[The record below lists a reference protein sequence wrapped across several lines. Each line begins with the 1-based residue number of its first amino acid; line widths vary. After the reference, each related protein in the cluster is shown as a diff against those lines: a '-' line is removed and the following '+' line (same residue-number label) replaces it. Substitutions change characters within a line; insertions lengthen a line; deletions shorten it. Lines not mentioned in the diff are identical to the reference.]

1 MKLKNYPVLLSGL
14 QKSNVKKS
22 LSVFVFLFFAV
33 TLFGVYG
40 QTVSISASQPNA
52 DENGPVDGEYTIAVT
67 GAGGI
72 TGTID
77 VFLAVS
83 GGSADSGDDFTPL
96 PTIVTVG
103 LFLGDGTAIVPLEVI
118 DDNFVETTENVVW
131 NIIDTG
137 DYDVAIGSGSATI
150 NIIDNDVAGVNVSAI
165 SGNTTEAGG
174 TATFNVSLTS
184 QPTAAVTIALS
195 SNDTDEGTVP
205 ASVTIPVASW
215 NTGVP
220 VTVTGVD
227 DDVVDGNVNYTINT
241 GNVTSADLNYNA
253 LGGGAVADVSVTNI
267 DDDVA
272 GVIVGPI
279 SGNTTEAGGTA
290 TFTVSLTS
298 QPTAAVTIALSS
310 NDTDEGT
317 VPASVTIP
325 VASWNTGVPV
335 TVTGV
340 DDAIADGD
348 QTYNIITGN
357 VTSTDPNYNALNG
370 GAVANVVGIIN
381 EDDEFTA
388 TITASDGAAAETAA
402 GNNNGTF
409 TVNLD
414 EVNTTGGG
422 VVVDYTVT
430 GTADIGVDYTSIG
443 TSVTIPNNQQSA
455 TITIAPIDDAIQE
468 GAETVIVT
476 LNAGTGYALGGAATR
491 SATVTIADNDQ
502 ASLSIADQAVNENV
516 ASGNMQFDVVL
527 DIAVDGGTSVA
538 YSFSDDTATGGGV
551 DYIATNG
558 TLNFN
563 GTANEVQTI
572 TVGIVNDQ
580 ILEDTETFTVQLAT
594 PSNNDINLTNGGTAK
609 GTINDDDNCVAA
621 PILNTDVETVFCG
634 APGDPIF
641 ANSSVS
647 SLNDYTDSTP
657 PAGTTLTW
665 SRDSDPLNEGSY
677 LEPAELS
684 DPGNTG
690 SYFGFFLDDNGTPT
704 DYSDD
709 CASSVIEV
717 ELVLNVTPDNPV
729 AEDVERCGPGT
740 VLLSATSSSPTATIN
755 WYASED
761 ADTPLGSG
769 SNFTTPSLNTTTS
782 FYVEAVEN
790 DCPSDR
796 VEVVAS
802 IAFQPSAGTA
812 TDVSLCSTALD
823 SNTAILD
830 LDTTL
835 SGQDEGVWT
844 ITTDPSNAIQI
855 NAENE
860 VDFTGLQDGSYVF
873 TYTTIGAEAPCTNE
887 SVDVTVLLNTSETD
901 DDNDGL
907 TGCEEAT
914 IGTDPNEADSD
925 GDGINDGDEVGGDVT
940 NPLDEDGDGIIDALD
955 SNILDSDE
963 DGVNDQQ
970 DPANL
975 NPCIPDN
982 SSPDCP
988 VDLAITKDA
997 DLLDATP
1004 GDTVV
1009 FTVTVS
1015 NLTDKVT
1022 NEATIG
1028 ELLETGFA
1036 YVSHTESLGTYDN
1049 ETGIWTIEDLPALG
1063 EATLDI
1069 TVEVLDDG
1077 VYTNTAELLNSTPL
1091 DENPDND
1098 TATVTIETEVPE
1110 GIDIAIIKE
1119 ASSEAP
1125 LVGETITFTITAVNN
1140 SQDDYVVSNIVITD
1154 SIPNGVNSGFVYQ
1167 SHEASVGTYD
1177 PNTGLWTIES
1187 LETGEANAATLKITV
1202 LVPVEGKFTNTASLV
1217 RSSPRDNT
1225 NLDDNEDSVEV
1236 TVSAPTPA
1244 DPGFLYNQFSPN
1256 GDGTNDVLRINMTNF
1271 DSGETVSVSY
1281 NIKIFDR
1288 YGNKVFEAKKVND
1301 PDIWDG
1307 TYEGKEAPRGTY
1319 FYILWYSVNGGE
1331 PILDKGWI
1339 QLIR

>member
-67 GAGGI
+67 GGGGV

-103 LFLGDGTAIVPLEVI
+103 LFLGDGTAAVPLEVI
-118 DDNFVETTENVVW
+118 DDNFVETTENVEWSIV
-131 NIIDTG
+131 NNVGYT
-137 DYDVAIGSGSATI
+137 VVPGSGTAVVTI
-150 NIIDNDVAGVNVSAI
+150 ADNDVAGVNVSAI

-184 QPTAAVTIALS
+184 QPTAAVTMVLS
-195 SNDTDEGTVP
+195 SSDPNEGTVP
-205 ASVTIPVASW
+205 GSVTIPVASW
-215 NTGVP
+215 NIGVP
-220 VTVTGVD
+220 VTVTGAND
-227 DDVVDGNVNYTINT
+227 NIIDGNQTYNIVT
-241 GNVTSADLNYNA
+241 GNVTSGDPNYNA
-253 LGGGAVADVSVTNI
+253 LNGGAVANVTGIINE

-272 GVIVGPI
+272 GVNVSAI
-279 SGNTTEAGGTA
+279 SGNTTEDGGAA
-290 TFTVSLTS
+290 TFNVSLTS

-310 NDTDEGT
+310 SDTSEGT
-317 VPASVTIP
+317 VPPNVTIP
-325 VASWNTGVPV
+325 VANWNTGVDV
-335 TVTGV
+335 TVTGA

-357 VTSTDPNYNALNG
+357 VTSSDPNYNALNG

-381 EDDEFTA
+381 EDNEFTA

-402 GNNNGTF
+402 GNNNGIF
-409 TVNLD
+409 TVSLD

-422 VVVDYTVT
+422 VVVDYDIT
-430 GTADIGVDYTSIG
+430 GTADNGVDYTTIG

-455 TITIAPIDDAIQE
+455 TITIAPIDDVIQE
-468 GAETVIVT
+468 ETETVIVT
-476 LNAGTGYALGGAATR
+476 LNAGTNYGLGAPATR
-491 SATVTIADNDQ
+491 SATVNITDNDQ
-502 ASLSIADQAVNENV
+502 ASLSVADQAVNENV

-527 DIAVDGGTSVA
+527 DIAVDGGTSVG

-551 DYIATNG
+551 DYTATNG

-594 PSNNDINLTNGGTAK
+594 PSNNVNLTNGGTAK

-621 PILNTDVETVFCG
+621 PILNTDIETVFCG

-641 ANSSVS
+641 ANSSVT

-657 PAGTTLTW
+657 PAGTTLMW

-690 SYFGFFLDDNGTPT
+690 SYFGFFLDDNGTPD

-717 ELVLNVTPDNPV
+717 ELVLNITPDNPE

-740 VLLSATSSSPTATIN
+740 VLLSATSTSPTATIN

-769 SNFTTPSLNTTTS
+769 SNFTTPSLNATTS

-790 DCPSDR
+790 DCPSER
-796 VEVVAS
+796 VEVVAN

-812 TDVSLCSTALD
+812 TDISLCSTALD
-823 SNTAILD
+823 AGSAILD
-830 LDTTL
+830 LDDRLT
-835 SGQDEGVWT
+835 GQDEGVWT
-844 ITTDPSNAIQI
+844 IKTDPSNSIEI
-855 NAENE
+855 NDENE
-860 VDFTGLQDGSYVF
+860 VDFSGLQDGNYVF
-873 TYTTIGAEAPCTNE
+873 TYTTVGAEASCVNE

-925 GDGINDGDEVGGDVT
+925 GDGIDDGDEVGDDVT
-940 NPLDEDGDGIIDALD
+940 DPLDEDGDGIIDALD
-955 SNILDSDE
+955 SNTLDSDG

-975 NPCIPDN
+975 NSCIPDN

-997 DLLDATP
+997 DLFDATP

-1022 NEATIG
+1022 DEATIG

-1036 YVSHTESLGTYDN
+1036 YISHTESLGTYDN

-1063 EATLDI
+1063 EATLEI

-1077 VYTNTAELLNSTPL
+1077 VYTNTAELLSSTPL

-1110 GIDIAIIKE
+1110 GIDIAIIKK

-1140 SQDDYVVSNIVITD
+1140 SQDDYVLSNIVIAD
-1154 SIPNGVNSGFVYQ
+1154 SIPNGVNAGFVYQ
-1167 SHEASVGTYD
+1167 SHEASVGAYD

-1187 LETGEANAATLKITV
+1187 LATGEANAATLKITV
-1202 LVPVEGKFTNTASLV
+1202 QVPVEGEFTNTASLV

-1225 NLDDNEDSVEV
+1225 NLDDNEDSVTV
-1236 TVSAPTPA
+1236 TVSAPTKA

-1271 DSGETVSVSY
+1271 DLDETVSVSY

-1301 PDIWDG
+1301 PNIWDG

-1319 FYILWYSVNGGE
+1319 FYLLNYSVNGGE

>member
-14 QKSNVKKS
+14 QKSDVKKS

-33 TLFGVYG
+33 ALFGVYG
-40 QTVSISASQPNA
+40 QTVTITASEATVDEAGPNEEFIIGLSGGAFLNTYEIFFSLNGLSDATEGVDFSSLPPSVEITAGIGGTGQASIILNVIDDDFVESN
-52 DENGPVDGEYTIAVT
+52 ENVIVTIGPGAYTIA
-67 GAGGI
+67 GG
-72 TGTID
+72 
-77 VFLAVS
+77 
-83 GGSADSGDDFTPL
+83 
-96 PTIVTVG
+96 
-103 LFLGDGTAIVPLEVI
+103 GTATISIL
-118 DDNFVETTENVVW
+118 DD
-131 NIIDTG
+131 
-137 DYDVAIGSGSATI
+137 
-150 NIIDNDVAGVNVSAI
+150 DVAGVNVSTI

-184 QPTAAVTIALS
+184 QPTAAVTMVLS
-195 SNDTDEGTVP
+195 SSNPNEGTVP
-205 ASVTIPVASW
+205 GSVTIPVASW

-220 VTVTGVD
+220 VTVTGAND
-227 DDVVDGNVNYTINT
+227 NIIDGNVNYTINT
-241 GNVTSADLNYNA
+241 GNITSSDSNYNA
-253 LGGGAVADVSVTNI
+253 LNGGAVADVAVTNI

-272 GVIVGPI
+272 GVNVSAI
-279 SGNTTEAGGTA
+279 SGNTTEDGGTA

-310 NDTDEGT
+310 SDTSEGT

-325 VASWNTGVPV
+325 AASWSTGVTV
-335 TVTGV
+335 TVTGM
-340 DDAIADGD
+340 DDADADGD
-348 QTYNIITGN
+348 QTYNIVTGN
-357 VTSTDPNYNALNG
+357 VTSSDPNYNALNG

-381 EDDEFTA
+381 EDNEFTA
-388 TITASDGAAAETAA
+388 TITATDANAAETTV

-409 TVNLD
+409 TISLD

-430 GTADIGVDYTSIG
+430 GTANNGGDYTTIG
-443 TSVTIPNNQQSA
+443 SSVTIPNNQQSA
-455 TITIAPIDDAIQE
+455 TITIAPVDDAVQE
-468 GAETVIVT
+468 GTETVIVT
-476 LNAGTGYALGGAATR
+476 LSAGTGYGLGGAATR
-491 SATVTIADNDQ
+491 SATVNIADNDQ
-502 ASLSIADQAVNENV
+502 ASLSMDDQVVNENV
-516 ASGNMQFDVVL
+516 ASGNMVFDVVL
-527 DIAVDGGTSVA
+527 DLAVDGGTSVD

-551 DYIATNG
+551 DYTATNG

-580 ILEDTETFTVQLAT
+580 LLEDTETFTVQLAT
-594 PSNNDINLTNGGTAK
+594 PSNNVNLTNGGTAK
-609 GTINDDDNCVAA
+609 GTINDDDNCVAP
-621 PILNTDVETVFCG
+621 PILNTDVETSFCG
-634 APGDPIF
+634 DPGDSIF
-641 ANSSVS
+641 ENSSVT
-647 SLNDYTDSTP
+647 SLNDYTSTTA
-657 PAGTTLTW
+657 PAGTILTW
-665 SRDSDPLNEGSY
+665 STDADPLNENAY
-677 LEPAELS
+677 LLPSELS
-684 DPGNTG
+684 NPGSTG
-690 SYFGFFLDDNGTPT
+690 SYFGFFLDDNGTPA

-717 ELVLNVTPDNPV
+717 ELVLNSIPDAPE

-740 VLLSATSSSPTATIN
+740 VLLSATSASPSATIN
-755 WYASED
+755 WYAAQD

-769 SNFTTPSLNTTTS
+769 TNYTTPSLSTTTS

-790 DCPSDR
+790 GCPSER

-802 IAFQPSAGTA
+802 VGFQPTVGTA

-823 SNTAILD
+823 ANTAIVD
-830 LDTTL
+830 LDTAL
-835 SGQDEGVWT
+835 SGQDDGTWT
-844 ITTDPSNAIQI
+844 IKTDPSNTIQI

-873 TYTTIGAEAPCTNE
+873 TYTTVGAEAPCTNE

-925 GDGINDGDEVGGDVT
+925 GDGINDGDEVGDDVT

-955 SNILDSDE
+955 SNILDSDG

-975 NPCIPDN
+975 NSCIPDN

-988 VDLAITKDA
+988 VDLAITKEA
-997 DLLDATP
+997 DLLDAVP

-1009 FTVTVS
+1009 FTITVS
-1015 NLTDKVT
+1015 NLTDKLT
-1022 NEATIG
+1022 NEASIG

-1036 YVSHTESLGTYDN
+1036 YVSHTESLGAYDN
-1049 ETGIWTIEDLPALG
+1049 ETGIWAIDDLPALG
-1063 EATLDI
+1063 EATLEI

-1077 VYTNTAELLNSTPL
+1077 VYTNTAELLSSTPL

-1098 TATVTIETEVPE
+1098 TATITIETEVPE

-1125 LVGETITFTITAVNN
+1125 LVDETITFTITAVNN
-1140 SQDDYVVSNIVITD
+1140 SQDDYVLSNIVIKD
-1154 SIPNGVNSGFVYQ
+1154 SIPNGTSTRFVYQ
-1167 SHEASVGTYD
+1167 SHEASVGAYD

-1187 LETGEANAATLKITV
+1187 LATGEDNQATLDITV
-1202 LVPVEGKFTNTASLV
+1202 LVPLRGKFTNTASLV
-1217 RSSPRDNT
+1217 RSSPRDSEGNEG
-1225 NLDDNEDSVEV
+1225 NNEDSVTV
-1236 TVSAPTPA
+1236 TVSAPTEV

-1256 GDGTNDVLRINMTNF
+1256 DDGTNDVLKINMTNF
-1271 DSGETVSVSY
+1271 DLDETVSVSY
-1281 NIKIFDR
+1281 DIKIFDR
-1288 YGNKVFEAKKVND
+1288 YGNKVFEEKKLND
-1301 PDIWDG
+1301 PNIWDG

-1319 FYILWYSVNGGE
+1319 FYILWYSVNRGE